1 MRELREDKKMT
12 QKDLAKKICVTI
24 GTISNYENDQHFP
37 DVEKLVMIAD
47 CFDVTIDYLLG
58 RTVSHCSP
66 DIFQR
71 MVAPGIT
78 VATFLEDF
86 QKIPIAIGKPLIL
99 SLVFPPLHTERATF
113 TALRVPSTITSSNLI
128 NLPLENFPNIYAM
141 LSSPAFCRNSLSFFI
156 WLTFKLQISL

>member
-1 MRELREDKKMT
+1 MASFGELVRELREDKKMT

-24 GTISNYENDQHFP
+24 GTISNYETDQHFP

-66 DIFQR
+66 AIFQK

-86 QKIPIAIGKPLIL
+86 QKIPPNRQQALLLIMDDMKFRTLL
-99 SLVFPPLHTERATF
+99 SDFDMGGR
-113 TALRVPSTITSSNLI
+113 
-128 NLPLENFPNIYAM
+128 
-141 LSSPAFCRNSLSFFI
+141 
-156 WLTFKLQISL
+156 K